1 MRDSDARRLGSDNSG
16 RSGRLVRK
24 LGRIVLGLLKR
35 VYAIGLVAVVL
46 WLSWKAFYYLVSA
59 LMLPATAPPQ
69 IIDLPRRFDET
80 TLARPVSEFAGM
92 HATENPRGPLSHYHR
107 LDSWFEIEAVN
118 ACTRSGCHAL
128 LPHGKE
134 KADRAF
140 LNMHA
145 TSIHCGVCHMQTD
158 QVPLELVWYDMET
171 GKVQDT
177 PDLLKAYE
185 WLIDRKDWV
194 PSALTENDQ
203 KKIVKLLRAAATEAH
218 KEPVLEHLA
227 DHLAAVRVQSERFR
241 KLLDVAIK
249 TVPRYFRGEYGAK
262 IALVDPESG
271 QPWLGN
277 PGNEDS
283 VRQYLDQ
290 KDTMNDVEKQAALKR
305 IHPLRRDPTLRCEAC
320 HQPRGA
326 LVDLSALGYPE
337 SRIQDLV
344 QSLIMKMIDNI
355 RTGGSF
361 HMLGFLGPGS
371 ISQPF
376 KNLSTD
382 QP

>member
-1 MRDSDARRLGSDNSG
+1 MHDSDTRRLGSVKAG

-24 LGRIVLGLLKR
+24 LGKIVLDLVKR

-46 WLSWKAFYYLVSA
+46 WLSWKAFYYLVAA
-59 LMLPATAPPQ
+59 LMLPSTAPPQ
-69 IIDLPRRFDET
+69 VIDLPKRYDET
-80 TLARPVSEFAGM
+80 MLARPVSEFAGVQ
-92 HATENPRGPLSHYHR
+92 ATENPRGPLSHYHR
-107 LDSWFEIEAVN
+107 LNHWFELEGVN
-118 ACTRSGCHAL
+118 ACTSSGCHAP

-145 TSIHCGVCHMQTD
+145 TSIHCGVCHIQMYR
-158 QVPLELVWYDMET
+158 VPLDLTWYDIKSGER
-171 GKVQDT
+171 QDT
-177 PDLLKAYE
+177 PDLLKAYA
-185 WLIDRKDWV
+185 WLIEWKSRT
-194 PSALTENDQ
+194 PSNPTEQDQ
-203 KKIVKLLRAAATEAH
+203 KEIVKLLHAAARAVH

-227 DHLAAVRVQSERFR
+227 DHLAAVRVQSERFT

-271 QPWLGN
+271 RPRLGH

-283 VRQYLDQ
+283 VRQYLEQ
-290 KDTMNDVEKQAALKR
+290 KDVMSDIEKHAILKR
-305 IHPLRRDPTLRCEAC
+305 IHPLRRDPTLRCEEC

-326 LVDLSALGYPE
+326 LVDLAALGYPE
-337 SRIQDLV
+337 GRIQDLV

-376 KNLSTD
+376 
-382 QP
+382 